1 MLLRTFSAHAK
12 VVARDAKEMRN
23 TQDTR
28 TGFVSCKSGRFEL
41 FLAEK
46 MRRFST
52 DEKLFLFTLSVL
64 WKLKKYAHVA
74 ISTLRLIEKLQA
86 YLSLASFAFYRPIGY
101 KHFPEYFFNFV
112 RFYVV
117 IHQKIDLKRSSTYG
131 CPFYWESKANKK
143 KLSQNCLDCWDRSFT
158 NSCGPQ
164 RKRFHRGKNRKK
176 LLCFLLLSLLFKH
189 FGITKH
195 WNYWLIGSLSCR

>member
-64 WKLKKYAHVA
+64 WKPKKYAHIA

-86 YLSLASFAFYRPIGY
+86 YLSLASFAFYRPVGY

-112 RFYVV
+112 RFYVI
-117 IHQKIDLKRSSTYG
+117 IHQKIDSKRSSTYR
-131 CPFYWESKANKK
+131 CPFYWESEAFISWTNKK
-143 KLSQNCLDCWDRSFT
+143 KLSQDCLDHWDRSLA

-164 RKRFHRGKNRKK
+164 RKRFHRGKNEKT
-176 LLCFLLLSLLFKH
+176 CYAF
-189 FGITKH
+189 
-195 WNYWLIGSLSCR
+195 Y